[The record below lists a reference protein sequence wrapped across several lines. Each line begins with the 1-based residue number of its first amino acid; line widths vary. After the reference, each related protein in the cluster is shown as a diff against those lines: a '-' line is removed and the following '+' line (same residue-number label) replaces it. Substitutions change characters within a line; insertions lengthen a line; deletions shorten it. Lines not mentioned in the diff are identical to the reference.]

1 MFFNIAD
8 KTDFSSTNFLLP
20 AKVFNTSLP
29 LMTLW
34 FQPAQCWQSFTT
46 QRRSNMTGACECRND
61 AVRGEEVWGTS
72 MQINLNHR

>member
-34 FQPAQCWQSFTT
+34 FQRAECWQSFTT
-46 QRRSNMTGACECRND
+46 QPRSNTMVAGEFRNE